1 MTKYQCRKRPSG
13 LYDVTV
19 ITPEGGRSII
29 YGMEE
34 DRKNN
39 LIRVIKEFNAEA
51 ERQRAIEQGN
61 QQPQK
66 VMRWKDYIRN
76 AKAIIK

>member
-1 MTKYQCRKRPSG
+1 MTRYKCRKRPSG

-19 ITPEGGRSII
+19 ITPDGGRSII

-39 LIRVIKEFNAEA
+39 LIRVIREYNAETVR
-51 ERQRAIEQGN
+51 ERATRPHTNNE
-61 QQPQK
+61 
-66 VMRWKDYIRN
+66 
-76 AKAIIK
+76 KAIIK

>member
-13 LYDVTV
+13 LYGVTV
-19 ITPEGGRSII
+19 ITPEGGKSII

-39 LIRVIKEFNAEA
+39 LIRVIREFNAETA
-51 ERQRAIEQGN
+51 RIKATKPHTKNG
-61 QQPQK
+61 K
-66 VMRWKDYIRN
+66 VT
-76 AKAIIK
+76 IK

>member
-39 LIRVIKEFNAEA
+39 LIRVIKEYNAETA
-51 ERQRAIEQGN
+51 RIKATKPSNRNE
-61 QQPQK
+61 K
-66 VMRWKDYIRN
+66 VT
-76 AKAIIK
+76 IK

>member
-19 ITPEGGRSII
+19 ITPDGTRSIV
-29 YGMEE
+29 YDMTPA
-34 DRKNN
+34 RKNN

-51 ERQRAIEQGN
+51 ERQRAAEQN
-61 QQPQK
+61 SLQPQK
-66 VMRWKDYIRN
+66 TMRWKDYTRN
-76 AKAIIK
+76 EKAIIK

>member
-1 MTKYQCRKRPSG
+1 MTKYKCRKRPSG

-39 LIRVIKEFNAEA
+39 LIRVIREYNEETARIKATKHTNNE
-51 ERQRAIEQGN
+51 
-61 QQPQK
+61 
-66 VMRWKDYIRN
+66 
-76 AKAIIK
+76 KAIIK

>member
-1 MTKYQCRKRPSG
+1 MTKYKCRKRPSG

-39 LIRVIKEFNAEA
+39 LIRVIREFNAEA
-51 ERQRAIEQGN
+51 ERQRTVEQSN
-61 QQPQK
+61 QQSQK
-66 VMRWKDYIRN
+66 VMRWKDHYRN
-76 AKAIIK
+76 EKAIIK

>member
-34 DRKNN
+34 DRKND
-39 LIRVIKEFNAEA
+39 LIRVIKEYNAETA
-51 ERQRAIEQGN
+51 RIKATKPHTKNG
-61 QQPQK
+61 K
-66 VMRWKDYIRN
+66 VT
-76 AKAIIK
+76 IK

>member
-1 MTKYQCRKRPSG
+1 MTKYKCRKRPSG

-39 LIRVIKEFNAEA
+39 LIRVIKEYNEETARIKATKPHTNNE
-51 ERQRAIEQGN
+51 
-61 QQPQK
+61 
-66 VMRWKDYIRN
+66 
-76 AKAIIK
+76 KAIIK